1 MPASYFAGSGVAGAA
16 TDTLTGSIPGDA
28 SLDAAAGA
36 GWVTAGDAGSA
47 AGVASSAAAGSAEAG
62 SAAAASA
69 AGAAAADGAAVVSA
83 AASFGGS
90 SLRGAGGLGSRRD
103 IAIMT
108 VASSASTDIMM
119 MTEIGIAT
127 ISAR

>member
-28 SLDAAAGA
+28 SPDAAAGA

-47 AGVASSAAAGSAEAG
+47 VGVASAVAAGSAEAG

-69 AGAAAADGAAVVSA
+69 AGAAAAGAAVVSA
-83 AASFGGS
+83 AASFSGS